1 MSTTTSQPLP
11 HEIIPKRSI
20 PWHELAQGDLI
31 LATKIAHRACTILQ
45 ALIEGRQIS
54 LLPHQQMPDPKML
67 AMDVCVLK
75 LCRPSIDL
83 CRLLRCNH
91 EDFMG
96 DIVTLLQSINR
107 VDGLVPTLVHF
118 HCDASVT
125 KN

>member
-1 MSTTTSQPLP
+1 MSTTTNQPLP

-20 PWHELAQGDLI
+20 PWHEMSQGDLA
-31 LATKIAHRACTILQ
+31 LAMRISHRACTILQ

-83 CRLLRCNH
+83 HRLLRCDH
-91 EDFMG
+91 EDFMD
-96 DIVTLLQSINR
+96 DIVALLQSINR
-107 VDGLVPTLVHF
+107 VDGLVPSLVHF
-118 HCDASVT
+118 RCDASVT